1 MRKGIIMCIHTS
13 ELEAFQM
20 LIGNILI
27 RNKSILDQ
35 TTKLQDACTH
45 LCRTISKA
53 ATTCGCITIDA
64 TKQPYNFSE
73 NISLDEIKDLMHTH
87 INGHLC
93 EDCQDLLEKELGRV
107 LFYSGAIA
115 NTFDISLSDV
125 LQKEKTRTELLG
137 KYSLK

>member
-1 MRKGIIMCIHTS
+1 MCTDIT
-13 ELEAFQM
+13 ELESFQSF
-20 LIGNILI
+20 IADILI

-64 TKQPYNFSE
+64 TKQQYDFSE
-73 NISLDEIKDLMHTH
+73 DISLEEIKNLMHTH
-87 INGHLC
+87 VNGELC
-93 EDCQDLLEKELGRV
+93 ENCQELLEKELGRL
-107 LFYSGAIA
+107 LFYLGAIA
-115 NTFDISLSDV
+115 NTFDVSLSDV
-125 LQKEKTRTELLG
+125 LQKEKYRTEILG

>member
-1 MRKGIIMCIHTS
+1 MCTNS
-13 ELEAFQM
+13 TELESFQSF
-20 LIGNILI
+20 ISDILI

-64 TKQPYNFSE
+64 SKQQYTFSE
-73 NISLDEIKDLMHTH
+73 ETSIEEIKTLMSTH
-87 INGHLC
+87 VNGTLC
-93 EDCQDLLEKELGRV
+93 DNCQELLEKELGRV
-107 LFYSGAIA
+107 LFYLGAVA
-115 NTFDISLSDV
+115 NTFDVSLSDV
-125 LQKEKTRTELLG
+125 LEKEKYRTELLG

>member
-1 MRKGIIMCIHTS
+1 MCTNIT
-13 ELEAFQM
+13 ELEDFQTF
-20 LIGNILI
+20 ITDILI

-64 TKQPYNFSE
+64 TKQQYTFSE
-73 NISLDEIKDLMHTH
+73 NTSLDQIKDLMSTH
-87 INGHLC
+87 VNGKMC
-93 EDCQDLLEKELGRV
+93 ENCQELLEKELGRV
-107 LFYSGAIA
+107 LFYLGAIS
-115 NTFDISLSDV
+115 NTFNISLSEV
-125 LQKEKTRTELLG
+125 LQKEKYRTEILG